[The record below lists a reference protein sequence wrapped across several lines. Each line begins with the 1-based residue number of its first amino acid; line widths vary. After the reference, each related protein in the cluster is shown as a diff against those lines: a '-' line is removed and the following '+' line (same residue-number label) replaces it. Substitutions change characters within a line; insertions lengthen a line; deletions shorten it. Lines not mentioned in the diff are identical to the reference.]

1 MRALMAFLLGGWLI
15 GMTFVAVVAAENFFM
30 VDRLLE
36 SPAPTGFQHEFQQ
49 RLAPLSDG
57 DARVVLRY
65 LSSELNRFYFWVWGG
80 AEIVLGGALLL
91 LAARRGPKDT
101 QKDANDRK
109 LTIGLGVMLALSVLM
124 TFYLTQK

>member
-15 GMTFVAVVAAENFFM
+15 GMIFVAVVAAENFFM

-36 SPAPTGFQHEFQQ
+36 SPAPTEFQREFQQ
-49 RLAPLSDG
+49 RLAPLPDG

-80 AEIVLGGALLL
+80 AEIVLGGPSRAHLDLRRVQGEPL
-91 LAARRGPKDT
+91 EGSRADQFLADPKSLHGD
-101 QKDANDRK
+101 
-109 LTIGLGVMLALSVLM
+109 
-124 TFYLTQK
+124 